1 MLRTEPVSAPR
12 HMAWRDSACMQRHM
26 ACKIKAAGH
35 NTHTAT
41 PELRFISSQHT
52 AVLFVLAALFCSGLS
67 AASVDAVMDWEY
79 ASSTRTG
86 SAHSSQDTIDSQ
98 VTASSDSSNRGA
110 PVYDNAWEGGFRD
123 FPLGRSRNSW
133 SFAPPPFIAIATH
146 YHHAASELRA
156 HTQPHTRRG
165 LLPEIVDGSV
175 LAEYRRRFAAVNPH
189 LGPVDP
195 EACYA
200 PPGRWTSPEDRATW
214 ANLCPPQFQ
223 PRSFFSVAVQQ
234 LTSDPTLA
242 YEAGG
247 FVLQLR
253 EGEEDE
259 DEAELLFGGSPR
271 HAQEYPP
278 APRG

>member
-1 MLRTEPVSAPR
+1 MLRTEPGSAPR
-12 HMAWRDSACMQRHM
+12 RMASERLESCMQRHM
-26 ACKIKAAGH
+26 ACKIKAVH
-35 NTHTAT
+35 NTAT
-41 PELRFISSQHT
+41 PQPFISSQHI

-123 FPLGRSRNSW
+123 FPLGRSPNSW
-133 SFAPPPFIAIATH
+133 SFAPPPFADIAAH
-146 YHHAASELRA
+146 YHAAASELRA
-156 HTQPHTRRG
+156 RTQPHTRRG

-234 LTSDPTLA
+234 LTNDPTLA

-271 HAQEYPP
+271 QAQEYPP